1 MWVFGREDLRFIA
14 VNDAA
19 ISLYG
24 YSREQ
29 FLAMTALDIRPPEER
44 DRFRRVVGT
53 GLRASRE
60 TLYRGRFWRHVK
72 ADGTLIDVAIF
83 AQNLTYEGR
92 SAVLAAAVDITER
105 NLAEA
110 KLRETQEFL
119 DTIIENVPTPIF
131 VKNADVLRYV
141 MINRSGEQFL
151 GLPRNK
157 VIGKTTHE
165 LHPRATADLITSYD
179 KAALVLRAD
188 CRGGSCIRYAWA
200 RQTVSDQPESG
211 CAHRWQAQAR
221 RCGHR
226 RRDGTQGG
234 GSAHSLFGRA

>member
-53 GLRASRE
+53 GLGASRE
-60 TLYRGRFWRHVK
+60 ALYRGRFWRHVK

-92 SAVLAAAVDITER
+92 SAVPRQRSISR
-105 NLAEA
+105 NEISPRRSSGRR
-110 KLRETQEFL
+110 KSSWTQSSKTCPPPSSLRTQ
-119 DTIIENVPTPIF
+119 TIC
-131 VKNADVLRYV
+131 
-141 MINRSGEQFL
+141 
-151 GLPRNK
+151 
-157 VIGKTTHE
+157 
-165 LHPRATADLITSYD
+165 AT
-179 KAALVLRAD
+179 
-188 CRGGSCIRYAWA
+188 
-200 RQTVSDQPESG
+200 
-211 CAHRWQAQAR
+211 
-221 RCGHR
+221 
-226 RRDGTQGG
+226 
-234 GSAHSLFGRA
+234 